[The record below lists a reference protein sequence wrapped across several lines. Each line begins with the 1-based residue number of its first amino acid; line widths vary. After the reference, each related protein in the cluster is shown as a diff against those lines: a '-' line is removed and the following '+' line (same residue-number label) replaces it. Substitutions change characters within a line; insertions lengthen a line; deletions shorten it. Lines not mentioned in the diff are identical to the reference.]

1 VTAAPVDGRIH
12 GVIQLNYHHLFYFK
26 VIATEGSISK
36 AAQKLRLGQP
46 TLSMQL
52 KQFEEF
58 LGHTLF
64 ERKNRSLILTEMGQL
79 VLSYANEI
87 FRLGDE
93 MVDALND
100 RPHTRKVKIQVGAL
114 DSIPKNLIKAMME
127 KAFENKDCQ
136 IAVLEGEG
144 PELMEDLI
152 NHRLDLVVSNTSPPA
167 LTTEKLYAKSLAK
180 FPLIVVGAPKFQ
192 FLQKD
197 FPKSLANAPFVFP
210 TIHSRVRNEIEH
222 YFESERIHIDM
233 IAETQDTSL
242 LKALAQDGKGL
253 VVLAENAV
261 REELANGSLIKI
273 GDLGAKYEEL
283 WLISAH
289 RKIQNPV
296 ANILMKDF
304 SFELH

>member
-1 VTAAPVDGRIH
+1 MN
-12 GVIQLNYHHLFYFK
+12 QLNYHHLFYFK

-58 LGHTLF
+58 LGHNLF

-79 VLSYANEI
+79 VLSYSNEI

-93 MVDALND
+93 MLDALHD
-100 RPHTRKVKIQVGAL
+100 RPHLRKLKVQVGAL
-114 DSIPKNLIKAMME
+114 DSVPKSLIKQLME
-127 KAFENKDCQ
+127 RAFEIKDCQ
-136 IAVLEGEG
+136 ITVLEGEG

-152 NHRLDLVVSNTSPPA
+152 NHRLDLVISNASPPS
-167 LTTEKLYAKSLAK
+167 LTQEKLYAKSLAK
-180 FPLIVVGAPKFQ
+180 FPLVVCGAPKFES
-192 FLQKD
+192 LKAD
-197 FPKSLANAPFVFP
+197 FPRSLAGVPFIFP
-210 TIHSRVRNEIEH
+210 TIHSRVRTEIEH
-222 YFESERIHIDM
+222 YFETERVRVDM

-242 LKALAQDGKGL
+242 LKALAMDAKGL
-253 VVLAENAV
+253 IVIAENAV
-261 REELANGSLIKI
+261 REMIKNGSLIKI
-273 GDLGAKYEEL
+273 GDLGKKYEEL

-296 ANILMKDF
+296 ANLLMKDF
-304 SFELH
+304 SFDHN

>member
-1 VTAAPVDGRIH
+1 MN
-12 GVIQLNYHHLFYFK
+12 QLNYHHLFYFK

-58 LGHTLF
+58 IGHTLF
-64 ERKNRSLILTEMGQL
+64 ERKNRSLILTEMGQM

-93 MVDALND
+93 LVDAMND
-100 RPHTRKVKIQVGAL
+100 RPHARKIKLQVGAL
-114 DSIPKNLIKAMME
+114 DSVPKNLIKALME
-127 KAFENKDCQ
+127 KAFETKECQ
-136 IAVLEGEG
+136 ITVLEGEG
-144 PELMEDLI
+144 PELMEDLV
-152 NHRLDLVVSNTSPPA
+152 NHRLDLVVSNGGPLA
-167 LTTEKLYAKSLAK
+167 KTTEKLYAKSLAK
-180 FPLIVVGAPKFQ
+180 FPLLVVGAPRFES
-192 FLQKD
+192 LQKS
-197 FPKSLANAPFVFP
+197 FPKSLEAAPFIFP

-222 YFESERIHIDM
+222 YFETERIHVDM

-242 LKALAQDGKGL
+242 LKALAMDGRGL
-253 VVLAENAV
+253 IVVAENAV
-261 REELANGSLIKI
+261 QENLKDGSLIQI
-273 GDLGAKYEEL
+273 GRLGSKYEEL

-296 ANILMKDF
+296 ANLLMRDF
-304 SFELH
+304 SFDSE

>member
-1 VTAAPVDGRIH
+1 MN
-12 GVIQLNYHHLFYFK
+12 QLNYHHLFYFK

-36 AAQKLRLGQP
+36 AAVKLRLGQP

-58 LGHTLF
+58 LGHSLF

-93 MVDALND
+93 MIDALND
-100 RPHTRKVKIQVGAL
+100 RPHTRKIKIQVGAL
-114 DSIPKNLIKAMME
+114 DSVPKNLIKAMMD
-127 KAFENKDCQ
+127 KAFETKDCQ

-152 NHRLDLVVSNTSPPA
+152 NHRLDLVISNASPPS
-167 LTTEKLYAKSLAK
+167 LTKEKLYARSLAK
-180 FPLIVVGAPKFQ
+180 FPLLVVGSPQ
-192 FLQKD
+192 FEPLKKG
-197 FPKSLANAPFVFP
+197 FPQSLAGAPFVFP

-222 YFESERIHIDM
+222 YFESEKVHVDM

-242 LKALAQDGKGL
+242 LKALATDGKGL
-253 VVLAENAV
+253 IVLAENAI
-261 REELANGSLIKI
+261 RENLADGSLIKI
-273 GDLGAKYEEL
+273 GDLGTKYEEL

-296 ANILMKDF
+296 ANLLMKDF

>member
-1 VTAAPVDGRIH
+1 ML
-12 GVIQLNYHHLFYFK
+12 QLNYHHLFYFK

-36 AAQKLRLGQP
+36 AALKLRLGQP

-58 LGHTLF
+58 IGHTLF
-64 ERKNRSLILTEMGQL
+64 ERKNRSLVLTEMGQM

-93 MVDALND
+93 MVDALQD
-100 RPHTRKVKIQVGAL
+100 RPHARKIKVQVGAL
-114 DSIPKNLIKAMME
+114 DSIPKNLIKALME

-144 PELMEDLI
+144 PELMEDLV
-152 NHRLDLVVSNTSPPA
+152 NHRLDLVVSNASQSSHS
-167 LTTEKLYAKSLAK
+167 TEKLYAKSIAK
-180 FPLIVVGAPKFQ
+180 FPLLIVGAPKFTY
-192 FLQKD
+192 LQKNY
-197 FPKSLANAPFVFP
+197 PKSLEGMPFIFP

-222 YFESERIHIDM
+222 YFEAERIHVDM

-242 LKALAQDGKGL
+242 LKALALDGRGL
-253 VVLAENAV
+253 IVVAENAV
-261 REELANGSLIKI
+261 RENLQDGSLVKI
-273 GDLGAKYEEL
+273 GDLGEKYEEL

-296 ANILMKDF
+296 ADLLMKDF
-304 SFELH
+304 SFQSN

>member
-1 VTAAPVDGRIH
+1 MN
-12 GVIQLNYHHLFYFK
+12 QLNYHHLFYFK

-58 LGHTLF
+58 LGHHLF

-93 MVDALND
+93 MMDALND
-100 RPHTRKVKIQVGAL
+100 RPHTRKLKIQVGAL
-114 DSIPKNLIKAMME
+114 DSVPKNLIKAIME
-127 KAFENKDCQ
+127 KAFETKDCQ

-144 PELMEDLI
+144 PELMEDLV
-152 NHRLDLVVSNTSPPA
+152 NHRLDLVISNASPPS
-167 LTTEKLYAKSLAK
+167 LTKEKLYAKSLAK
-180 FPLIVVGAPKFQ
+180 FPLFVCGAPKFAY
-192 FLQKD
+192 LKDD
-197 FPKSLANAPFVFP
+197 FPKSLQAAPFIFP

-222 YFESERIHIDM
+222 YMETERIHVDM

-242 LKALAQDGKGL
+242 LKALARDGQGL
-253 VVLAENAV
+253 IVIAENAV
-261 REELANGSLIKI
+261 KEELERGTLIKL
-273 GDLGAKYEEL
+273 GDLGTKYEEL

-296 ANILMKDF
+296 ANMLMKDF
-304 SFELH
+304 SFDLH

>member
-1 VTAAPVDGRIH
+1 MN
-12 GVIQLNYHHLFYFK
+12 QLNYHHLYYFK

-52 KQFEEF
+52 KQFEE
-58 LGHTLF
+58 LIGHTLF

-93 MVDALND
+93 MLDALND
-100 RPHTRKVKIQVGAL
+100 RPHARKLKVQVGAL
-114 DSIPKNLIKAMME
+114 DSVPKNLIKALME
-127 KAFENKDCQ
+127 RAFEIKDCQ

-152 NHRLDLVVSNTSPPA
+152 HHRLDLVISNGSPA
-167 LTTEKLYAKSLAK
+167 ADSTEKLFAKSLAQ
-180 FPLIVVGAPKFQ
+180 FPLLVVGSPQYAS
-192 FLQKD
+192 LQKD
-197 FPKSLANAPFVFP
+197 FPKSLSGVPFIFP
-210 TIHSRVRNEIEH
+210 TIHSRVRSEIEH
-222 YFESERIHIDM
+222 YFESEKIHVDM

-242 LKALAQDGKGL
+242 LKTLAMDGRGL
-253 VVLAENAV
+253 IVVAENAV
-261 REELANGSLIKI
+261 RENLKDGSLIQI
-273 GDLGAKYEEL
+273 GKLGDKYEEL

-296 ANILMKDF
+296 AQVLMKDF
-304 SFELH
+304 SFKTNSN